1 MIGTNRYIG
10 SPVERI
16 EDLRFLRGR
25 GEYVGDLRR
34 PGMLHAAILRSP
46 IAHGKIRGVDATA
59 ARAMAGVHAVITAA
73 EIGAVPRIP
82 LRLLPLPGTERFL
95 QPVIAAER
103 VRYVGEPIAVVL
115 ADSAALAEDGVEA
128 IVLDIEELPPVADRR
143 ASGQHDI
150 LLFEES
156 GTNLAMTFTAT
167 KGDADAA
174 FRAADYVRQE
184 HFQVQ
189 RYTALPLEP
198 RGVLAEWDAAQGRM
212 TVLGAAKVPFF
223 NRDTLAAMLGLASED
238 VDLIENDVG
247 GGFGARGEFYPE
259 DFLIP
264 FAARHVGRP
273 VRWIEDRREHL
284 TAMNHAR
291 QADCEVEIACRR
303 DGTILGLRGEVFI
316 DLGAYIRTNGLIAP
330 RTLAQCFSGPYR
342 VPNVRITSTAL
353 LTNKTPAGTY
363 RAPGRYEASFF
374 CERLIEL
381 AAGDLGIDCTEMR
394 RRNLIGPAEMPYK
407 LPRLEPGGPAA
418 DTECDSGDYGEA
430 LERCLAE
437 FGWAEKRALQ
447 GRLIDGRYHGI
458 AVACFIEGAGA
469 GPKET
474 ARLELEADGMVS
486 VYVGSAAVGQGLETV
501 IAQIAADTL
510 GMPLDRVRVFHGSTP
525 YLQEGYGAFAS
536 RSTVL
541 GGSAVFEGARAL
553 LDKLRAAAATRL
565 GGSADDIELVDG
577 RARISDR
584 RSVSLAELAT
594 DGLRV
599 DSTFANNNKLTYAYG
614 SAAAH
619 VAVDLGTGRVEL
631 LDYLVV
637 EDVGRIVNPL
647 TLHGQAIGGVVQGLG
662 GAFMENLVYDAN
674 GQLLSGTLADYLI
687 PTATDFPRIRAIA
700 LENHPSPSN
709 PLGVKGA
716 GEGAI
721 IPVGGL
727 MANAVANALASF
739 GAMPNQLPLSPAR
752 VWLMG
757 SNK

>member
-16 EDLRFLRGR
+16 EDFRFLRGR
-25 GEYVGDLRR
+25 GQFVGDLKCE
-34 PGMLHAAILRSP
+34 GMLHAAILRSP
-46 IAHGKIRGVDATA
+46 IAHGRLVSVDAHGA
-59 ARAMAGVHAVITAA
+59 IALAGVHAVITAS

-95 QPVIAAER
+95 QPVIAHNR
-103 VRYVGEPIAVVL
+103 IRYVGEPIAVVL
-115 ADSAALAEDGVEA
+115 ADSAALAEDGVGA
-128 IVLDIEELPPVADRR
+128 ITVDLEELPPVADRH
-143 ASGQHDI
+143 AAGKQDI

-156 GTNLAMTFTAT
+156 GTNIAMTFTGT

-174 FRAADYVRQE
+174 FRDAAYVRRE
-184 HFQVQ
+184 RFESQ
-189 RYTALPLEP
+189 RYTALPMEP
-198 RGVLAEWDAAQGRM
+198 RGVLAEWDAARERM

-223 NRDTLAAMLGLASED
+223 NRDTLAAMLGLSPAC
-238 VDLIENDVG
+238 VDLIESDVG

-273 VRWIEDRREHL
+273 VRWLEDRREHL

-291 QADCEVEIACRR
+291 QADCEVEIACRG
-303 DGTILGLRGEVFI
+303 DGTILGLRGEIFV
-316 DLGAYIRTNGLIAP
+316 DLGAYVRTNGLIAP

-342 VPNVRITSTAL
+342 VPNVHMTATAL

-363 RAPGRYEASFF
+363 RAPGRHEGSFF

-381 AAGDLGIDCTEMR
+381 AAGDLGIDSAEMR
-394 RRNLIGPAEMPYK
+394 RRNLIAAEEMPY
-407 LPRLEPGGPAA
+407 RLARLAPGGAA
-418 DTECDSGDYGEA
+418 VDTECDSGDYAEA

-437 FGWAEKRALQ
+437 FGWEDKRALQ
-447 GRLIDGRYHGI
+447 GREIDGRYHGI
-458 AVACFIEGAGA
+458 AVACFIEGGGA

-474 ARLELEADGMVS
+474 ARLIVEPDGAVS
-486 VYVGSAAVGQGLETV
+486 VYVGSTAVGQGLETV
-501 IAQIAADTL
+501 MAQIAADTL
-510 GMPLDRVRVFHGSTP
+510 GVPLGQVRVLHGSTP
-525 YLQEGYGAFAS
+525 FLHEGYGAFAS

-541 GGSAVFEGARAL
+541 GGSAVFEGAKAL
-553 LDKLRAAAATRL
+553 LEKIRIAASARL
-565 GGSADDIELVDG
+565 DVAPEQVELVDG
-577 RARISDR
+577 RAQTSDG
-584 RSVSLAELAT
+584 RSLTFADLAA

-599 DSTFANNNKLTYAYG
+599 DAEFANNNRLTYTYG

-619 VAVDLGTGRVEL
+619 VAVDPGTGDVEL
-631 LDYLVV
+631 LDCLIV

-647 TLHGQAIGGVVQGLG
+647 TLHGQAIGGAVQGLG
-662 GAFMENLVYDAN
+662 GAFLEDLVYDGN
-674 GQLLSGTLADYLI
+674 GQLLAGNLADYLI

-700 LENHPSPSN
+700 TENHPSPSN

-721 IPVGGL
+721 IPMGGL

-752 VWLMG
+752 VWRMVQ
-757 SNK
+757 